1 MGSHNYPQNSA
12 FFDLIKGPTAEVDV
26 VQCPQGYH
34 LKEHREY
41 YRLVCLK
48 YSVGHLVHELWAVEI

>member
-1 MGSHNYPQNSA
+1 MASHHYVKNSG

-26 VQCPQGYH
+26 AQWPQAYH

-41 YRLVCLK
+41 YRQVVQPLHYLT
-48 YSVGHLVHELWAVEI
+48 